1 MSLLEPFS
9 KPRWLHRKPEVRLA
23 ALDEIDD
30 ENVLVEVLK
39 ADEDDAVRSLALA
52 RIQSAETLER
62 LIDDTPDWCTP
73 ALQEQARAQRLR
85 QLVPTGAEL
94 PADLDES
101 VLLRIANLAVE
112 PALMESAIR
121 RIENVQTLADLAGH
135 HALARARLAA
145 AQCIEDIDTLQ
156 ELAHQSRHRDKA
168 VFQHCRQKLDEHLA
182 AQRAAEQRRQ
192 ELEHLAEEAATLRG
206 AVDSPDYKVRY
217 STLKTRW
224 DDLADF
230 AGPEQRPLIQGDLD
244 ICARRIEEKEAEAAA
259 EAEQEAMVEQ
269 ARATFAEVLS
279 ELEALGPE
287 VLAPEGA
294 PTELEGRLNALEE
307 RWVTALQHAQPEG
320 GQTEAC
326 KALLAQWRAPL
337 LTLNRLAARQAELE
351 RLAEA
356 IGHLDP
362 ADFKAIE
369 KLQKQAGRLA
379 KALPWPADLDAVRPE
394 ALGRLQE
401 HQEMLV
407 QRLAALQ
414 EKKATTQEKVD
425 AAFEAFREELATNHF
440 RNADRALNK
449 LRNLLRQLP
458 PARQDHYQHEL
469 QPLLVR
475 LREIHDWQ
483 GFAIEPKKQELIAQM
498 KALAGSSGDVDE
510 LAARI
515 KALQKEWKALGPL
528 SPRRDQALWGE
539 FSAAADEA
547 WAPCKEAFGQRAEAR
562 RENYRQRMAMVAQ
575 LREYEQKIAWP
586 DLENPDPDLPAPDWK
601 MVRKT
606 LQTARKAINEVA
618 PVDRKQER
626 KSHRALDKVCNRIF
640 AHLEKEYSR
649 NVAAKEAL
657 VAEAQSLAEL
667 EDLRQ
672 AIDRAKGIQREWKDI
687 GVTPARADRTLWKR
701 LRKAC
706 DAVFARLG
714 EEREQRNADHRAR
727 IEERRAAEKARAE
740 QAAARKRQK
749 QERWQRLLDRLQ
761 ACAIKADD
769 SAKAESLWGEEED
782 LPKGIDTGALEA
794 WWNDGAG
801 GSDEAACREGCIAL
815 EVLAGRE
822 SPPEDKEARMAYQ
835 MKRLVEG
842 MGGQHEN
849 DRQRLL
855 DIVNGYIELRPAGGT
870 VSRFCEGLT
879 AAAKLEK
886 KE

>member
-9 KPRWLHRKPEVRLA
+9 KPRWQHRKPEVRLA
-23 ALDEIDD
+23 AMDEIDD
-30 ENVLVEVLK
+30 EDVLMQVLQT
-39 ADEDDAVRSLALA
+39 DEDDAVRSRALA
-52 RIQSAETLER
+52 RIQSGETLER
-62 LIDDTPDWCTP
+62 LIDDMPDWCAP
-73 ALQEQARAQRLR
+73 ALREQARAQRLR
-85 QLVPTGAEL
+85 QLVPTDGEL
-94 PADLDES
+94 PADLGES
-101 VLLRIANLAVE
+101 ALLRIANLADDH
-112 PALMESAIR
+112 ALIESAIR
-121 RIENVQTLADLAGH
+121 RIESVEVLVELASH

-145 AQCIEDIDTLQ
+145 AQRIEDIDTLQ
-156 ELAHQSRHRDKA
+156 ELAHKSRHRDKA
-168 VFQHCRQKLDEHLA
+168 VFRHCREKLDEHLA
-182 AQRAAEQRRQ
+182 VQRAAEQRRQ
-192 ELEHLAEEAATLRG
+192 DLEHLAEEAAALRS
-206 AVDSPDYKVRY
+206 AVDSPDYRVRY
-217 STLKTRW
+217 LSLKTRW
-224 DDLADF
+224 DDLADH
-230 AGPEQRPLIQGDLD
+230 ADPEQRPLIQGDLD

-259 EAEQEAMVEQ
+259 EAEQEAVVDQ

-279 ELEALGPE
+279 ELETLQPE
-287 VLAPEGA
+287 VLAPEGK
-294 PTELEGRLNALEE
+294 PVELEGRLNALEE
-307 RWVTALQHAQPEG
+307 RWVAALQHAQPEAG
-320 GQTEAC
+320 RTEAC
-326 KALLAQWRAPL
+326 KALLGQWRAPL
-337 LTLNRLAARQAELE
+337 VTLNRLTARQAELK

-394 ALGRLQE
+394 ALGSLQE
-401 HQEMLV
+401 QQEMLV

-458 PARQDHYQHEL
+458 PARQEHYQHEL

-483 GFAIEPKKQELIAQM
+483 GFAIEPKKRELIEQM
-498 KALAGSSGDVDE
+498 KALAGGADDVDE

-515 KALQKEWKALGPL
+515 KTLQKEWKALGPL
-528 SPRRDQALWGE
+528 SPRRDQALWAE

-547 WAPCKEAFGQRAEAR
+547 WAPCKEVFGQRAEAR
-562 RENYRQRMAMVAQ
+562 KQNFRQRMAMVAQ
-575 LREYEQKIAWP
+575 LVEYEQKIAWP

-606 LQTARKAINEVA
+606 LQTARKAISEVA

-657 VAEAQSLAEL
+657 VAEAQTLAEM
-667 EDLRQ
+667 EDLRR
-672 AIDRAKGIQREWKDI
+672 AIDRAKAIQREWKDI

-714 EEREQRNADHRAR
+714 EEREQRNAEHRAR
-727 IEERRAAEKARAE
+727 IEARRAAEKARGE

-769 SAKAESLWGEEED
+769 SDKAGSLWGEGED
-782 LPKGIDTGALEA
+782 LPRGIDAEALET
-794 WWNDGAG
+794 WWNDGTG
-801 GSDEAACREGCIAL
+801 DSDGAACREACIAL

-822 SPPEDKEARMAYQ
+822 SPPEDNEARMAYQ

-855 DIVNGYIELRPAGGT
+855 DIVNGYIALRPAGDT
-870 VSRFCEGLT
+870 ATRFGEGLR
-879 AAAKLEK
+879 AAANLEK
-886 KE
+886 